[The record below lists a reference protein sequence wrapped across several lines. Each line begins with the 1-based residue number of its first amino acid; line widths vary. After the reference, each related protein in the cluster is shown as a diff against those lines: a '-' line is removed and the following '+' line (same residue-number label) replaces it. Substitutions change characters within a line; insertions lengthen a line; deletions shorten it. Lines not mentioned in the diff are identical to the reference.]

1 MECTQL
7 TTQTEMVVAVI
18 TSPSTS
24 IKINKYLTEFFL
36 VKILKK
42 KIKLLCVVETELRR
56 KKNSICAVP
65 PSRTALADM
74 C

>member
-42 KIKLLCVVETELRR
+42 NKAVVCCRDRTETQ